1 MPVKF
6 ENGHAGI
13 GPGRAALRIDQ
24 DIRLNEKALAR
35 GQRIEPIGAGIGAS
49 GRKARAATQIGA
61 IEHVANAKH
70 PLVEL
75 DIAADLAAAGNSSR
89 VCRER
94 STDGVALVDFGPGTA
109 DVDAGVTATPVRQR
123 RRQKGGRQVSG
134 SRRRKPQVCR
144 ESVTGGER
152 NGRGA

>member
-1 MPVKF
+1 VPVKF

-109 DVDAGVTATPVRQR
+109 DVYKFLVEVLGLPLEPLGHDKQMPARWAMRREAARQ
-123 RRQKGGRQVSG
+123 S
-134 SRRRKPQVCR
+134 
-144 ESVTGGER
+144 
-152 NGRGA
+152 